1 MAQNPIFPLISIVTS
16 VEHLSGAEAGI
27 FFSIS
32 VEFITQHQPHVPL
45 GCVLIIVSDL
55 KWVIL
60 VIINELWSSDR
71 SATGE
76 LHKDH
81 QLRAEIDSNDI
92 SCI

>member
-1 MAQNPIFPLISIVTS
+1 MVQNPIFPLISIVTS
-16 VEHLSGAEAGI
+16 VEHLSGAEAGL
-27 FFSIS
+27 FFRVWNSLRNINHM
-32 VEFITQHQPHVPL
+32 FPL
-45 GCVLIIVSDL
+45 RCVLIIVSDL

-92 SCI
+92 SRI

>member
-1 MAQNPIFPLISIVTS
+1 MFPLR
-16 VEHLSGAEAGI
+16 
-27 FFSIS
+27 
-32 VEFITQHQPHVPL
+32 
-45 GCVLIIVSDL
+45 CVLIIVSDL

-76 LHKDH
+76 LHEDH

-92 SCI
+92 SRI